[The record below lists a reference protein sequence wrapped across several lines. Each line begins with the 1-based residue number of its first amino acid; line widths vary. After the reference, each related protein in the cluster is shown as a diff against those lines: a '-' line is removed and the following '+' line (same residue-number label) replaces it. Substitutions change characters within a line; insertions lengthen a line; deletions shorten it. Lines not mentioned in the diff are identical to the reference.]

1 MRGLRLFMQLEL
13 TMFCRRY
20 EEQMPVILQNKGAGN
35 SIIIADNLTD
45 LSSPAIFADKAM
57 KGLTAKQ
64 VKLFQHAVCRLASN
78 FRKQLGLLHDANGIA
93 GAGSNSMM
101 VGTQLK

>member
-1 MRGLRLFMQLEL
+1 MAE
-13 TMFCRRY
+13 
-20 EEQMPVILQNKGAGN
+20 
-35 SIIIADNLTD
+35 NLTD
-45 LSSPAIFADKAM
+45 LSSPAMFADKAM

-64 VKLFQHAVCRLASN
+64 VAPIPHAVCRSAPHS
-78 FRKQLGLLHDANGIA
+78 RTQLGLLHDANGLA

>member
-1 MRGLRLFMQLEL
+1 MLSL
-13 TMFCRRY
+13 RY
-20 EEQMPVILQNKGAGN
+20 EEQMPVILQNRGAGN
-35 SIIIADNLTD
+35 SVIMAENLTD
-45 LSSPAIFADKAM
+45 LSSPAMFADKAM

-64 VKLFQHAVCRLASN
+64 VTLIQHAVCRSAPHS
-78 FRKQLGLLHDANGIA
+78 RMQLGLLHDANGLA

>member
-1 MRGLRLFMQLEL
+1 MNRGAGCVFAAHVFANSFIR
-13 TMFCRRY
+13 
-20 EEQMPVILQNKGAGN
+20 GAGN

-45 LSSPAIFADKAM
+45 LSSPAMFADKAM

-64 VKLFQHAVCRLASN
+64 VKLFQHAVCRLAFN
-78 FRKQLGLLHDANGIA
+78 FRKQLGLLHDANGLA

-101 VGTQLK
+101 IGTQLK

>member
-1 MRGLRLFMQLEL
+1 
-13 TMFCRRY
+13 MFSLRY

-35 SIIIADNLTD
+35 SIIMAENLTD
-45 LSSPAIFADKAM
+45 LSSPAMFADKAM

-64 VKLFQHAVCRLASN
+64 VAPIPRAVCRSAPHS
-78 FRKQLGLLHDANGIA
+78 RKQLGLLHDANGLA

>member
-1 MRGLRLFMQLEL
+1 MFAAHVFANLFI
-13 TMFCRRY
+13 R
-20 EEQMPVILQNKGAGN
+20 GAGN

-45 LSSPAIFADKAM
+45 LSSPAMFADKAM

-64 VKLFQHAVCRLASN
+64 VKLFQHDDCRLASN